1 MSSHL
6 TPFEVTIRLFGSSEE
21 VSSIAGLHRKS
32 GYAWHA
38 ASKWRDAGDLPSTR
52 VMRALLAEAR
62 ARGIPLEHRHL
73 IEGAPAAEIDALLG
87 ADRPAVAA

>member
-6 TPFEVTIRLFGSSEE
+6 TPFDVTIRLFGDPET
-21 VSSIAGLHRKS
+21 VSTIAGLHRKS
-32 GYAWHA
+32 AYGWHA
-38 ASKWRDAGDLPSTR
+38 ASKFRDAGDLPSTR

-73 IEGAPAAEIDALLG
+73 IEGADASEIDGLLQ
-87 ADRPAVAA
+87 ANAPAVAA